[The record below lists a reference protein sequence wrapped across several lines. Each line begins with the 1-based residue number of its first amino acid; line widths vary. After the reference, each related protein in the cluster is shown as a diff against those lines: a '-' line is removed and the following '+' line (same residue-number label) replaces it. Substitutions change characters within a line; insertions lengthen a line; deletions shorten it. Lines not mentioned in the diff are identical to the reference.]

1 MPSQSNVVIGSR
13 KQLHHW
19 RAITVFLLD
28 KHHAQSGRSRDN
40 IHHQKIAKT
49 AADLL
54 AALGPLRNTKPQERC
69 AQRLEAIVKDMSTFG
84 LQAFGE
90 INQLEVYWPPLTSN
104 RMATFPSVKQYR
116 LDTKRTVVIKDA
128 VLD

>member
-1 MPSQSNVVIGSR
+1 MPFQSNVIIGSR
-13 KQLHHW
+13 KQLDHW
-19 RAITVFLLD
+19 RATTVFLLD
-28 KHHAQSGRSRDN
+28 KHHTQSGRSRDN
-40 IHHQKIAKT
+40 IHHRKIAKT

-84 LQAFGE
+84 FKAFGE
-90 INQLEVYWPPLTSN
+90 VDQLEVSWPPLTSN
-104 RMATFPSVKQYR
+104 RMATFPSLKQYR
-116 LDTKRTVVIKDA
+116 LDTKRTVIIKDA